1 MPARHRSH
9 PHLVPCH
16 HLPLLRPHQLRR
28 RVAPS
33 QLHCLHHSDAGAHAH
48 LPSII
53 YTIGDD
59 RPSLSIP
66 CVKSSSSLQNAAE
79 KPPFL
84 LPSWTA
90 MYAVNAFVVGV
101 GAGGWRARP
110 TSSSRWDNF
119 GLFAKCYQ
127 CPKTRPPAT
136 LAPQQR
142 Q

>member
-33 QLHCLHHSDAGAHAH
+33 QLHCLHHSDAGALLTYRA
-48 LPSII
+48 PSAQ
-53 YTIGDD
+53 
-59 RPSLSIP
+59 
-66 CVKSSSSLQNAAE
+66 QNAAE
-79 KPPFL
+79 KPPFF

-101 GAGGWRARP
+101 GAGGGRERP

-136 LAPQQR
+136 LAPKQR